1 MKEIYLGYQC
11 NSHEEWKKIMEYE
24 LGISKKFEIHSW
36 IDEVDCIE
44 TALKYGEIL
53 IYEWKNGVVIT
64 GDITEEF
71 IKMILDEST
80 HNQNNGYRGFTN
92 FFSIFL
98 DTGFSS
104 EHYGTE
110 INKF

>member
-1 MKEIYLGYQC
+1 
-11 NSHEEWKKIMEYE
+11 MEYE
-24 LGISKKFEIHSW
+24 LGSSKRFEIHSW

-44 TALKYGEIL
+44 TALKHGEIL
-53 IYEWKNGVVIT
+53 SYEWENGIVIS

-71 IKMILDEST
+71 IRMILDERI
-80 HNQNNGYRGFTN
+80 HNQNNGYQGFTK